1 MRDGLSDLRIT
12 RGPGRELEN
21 AGSRDDARRLS
32 RLRGHLLL
40 VSGSVLMGMA
50 AALFDQL
57 TVTISPEYFLEG
69 KGLAAS
75 GGSLRVHVAWLGFR
89 AGLPLGASI
98 AGVGWLCAERDA
110 SFSWR
115 AWLETIAKATAMALP
130 LCALLMAWLD
140 PFAIHAASAGAWSD
154 AEATR
159 YLVCW
164 GLHIGA
170 YAGIVG
176 GVGRAAWRRRG

>member
-1 MRDGLSDLRIT
+1 
-12 RGPGRELEN
+12 
-21 AGSRDDARRLS
+21 
-32 RLRGHLLL
+32 
-40 VSGSVLMGMA
+40 MA

-69 KGLAAS
+69 KGLAALE
-75 GGSLRVHVAWLGFR
+75 GSLHAHVAWLAFR
-89 AGLPLGASI
+89 AGLPLGAVI
-98 AGVGWLCAERDA
+98 VGVGWLCAERDA
-110 SFSWR
+110 AFSWR
-115 AWLETIAKATAMALP
+115 AWLETIATTTVMALP
-130 LCALLMAWLD
+130 AFALLMAWLD

-170 YAGIVG
+170 YAGVVG
-176 GVGRAAWRRRG
+176 GVGRAAWRWRGRAKSRGPS